1 MKLKDFLN
9 SINYDKKA
17 LLDSDEKAERL
28 YSPYVVNK
36 AMSFFSDT
44 IFHSNELNCK
54 WWMDKKMQYD
64 FYRLSVRKKK
74 RYAAWLK
81 KETEENI
88 AIIKQVYGYTED
100 KANQVLNILGPKDL
114 DVLKQSLQTGGI
126 DNKG

>member
-1 MKLKDFLN
+1 
-9 SINYDKKA
+9 
-17 LLDSDEKAERL
+17 
-28 YSPYVVNK
+28 
-36 AMSFFSDT
+36 
-44 IFHSNELNCK
+44 
-54 WWMDKKMQYD
+54 MDKKMQYD